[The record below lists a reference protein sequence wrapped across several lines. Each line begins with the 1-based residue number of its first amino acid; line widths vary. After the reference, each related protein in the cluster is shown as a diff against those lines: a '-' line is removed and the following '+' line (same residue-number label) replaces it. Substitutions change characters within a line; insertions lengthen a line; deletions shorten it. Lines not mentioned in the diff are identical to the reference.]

1 MEEQKKPRKPVISY
15 WIIALCIFLLLQAFV
30 FPNLFNGRVKEVGY
44 DTFISMTENKEIGSV
59 QIESSQITFTD
70 KDEKQDRKS
79 VV

>member
-44 DTFISMTENKEIGSV
+44 DTFISMTENKEFGS
-59 QIESSQITFTD
+59 
-70 KDEKQDRKS
+70 DRIQPDHLHRQG
-79 VV
+79 

>member
-44 DTFISMTENKEIGSV
+44 DTFISMTEN
-59 QIESSQITFTD
+59 
-70 KDEKQDRKS
+70 
-79 VV
+79 